1 MMGLEMIDI
10 EPTKE
15 NFEIVKELGTK
26 WLMGL
31 ATLNAAMVVYV
42 LSNHKE
48 SLTVYIAVALVF
60 FAFGTMAA
68 LLCGWNVYELFLR
81 YSSVTNLEN
90 KYNCI
95 VKSQNGETVCSVR
108 AVLENDRQEEIKKN
122 NKKINFMNSCSI
134 ISLAFG
140 MIIYLLGCSKDCD
153 VLVCLSVIGTVA
165 FLAGLVFVV
174 GYYIEC

>member
-60 FAFGTMAA
+60 LVLAP
-68 LLCGWNVYELFLR
+68 WLR
-81 YSSVTNLEN
+81 FYAGGM
-90 KYNCI
+90 YMNC
-95 VKSQNGETVCSVR
+95 
-108 AVLENDRQEEIKKN
+108 
-122 NKKINFMNSCSI
+122 F
-134 ISLAFG
+134 
-140 MIIYLLGCSKDCD
+140 
-153 VLVCLSVIGTVA
+153 
-165 FLAGLVFVV
+165 
-174 GYYIEC
+174 

>member
-1 MMGLEMIDI
+1 MIDI
-10 EPTKE
+10 EPSKE

-42 LSNHKE
+42 LSNYKE
-48 SLTVYIAVALVF
+48 SLTACIAVALVF

-68 LLCGWNVYELFLR
+68 LLCGWNIYELFLR
-81 YSSVTNLEN
+81 YSSVTNLGN

-95 VKSQNGETVCSVR
+95 VKNQNGETVCSVR

-140 MIIYLLGCSKDCD
+140 MIIYLLECIKDCD
-153 VLVCLSVIGTVA
+153 VLVRLSAFGTVF
-165 FLAGLVFVV
+165 FLGVLVFGI

>member
-1 MMGLEMIDI
+1 MIDI

-60 FAFGTMAA
+60 FGFGTMAA

-90 KYNCI
+90 KYN
-95 VKSQNGETVCSVR
+95 S
-108 AVLENDRQEEIKKN
+108 
-122 NKKINFMNSCSI
+122 NF
-134 ISLAFG
+134 
-140 MIIYLLGCSKDCD
+140 
-153 VLVCLSVIGTVA
+153 
-165 FLAGLVFVV
+165 AGA
-174 GYYIEC
+174 EHP

>member
-1 MMGLEMIDI
+1 MIDI

-122 NKKINFMNSCSI
+122 KIQINQLPIRFL
-134 ISLAFG
+134 SLPVFRTLPRRSERKRRNRLNAT
-140 MIIYLLGCSKDCD
+140 
-153 VLVCLSVIGTVA
+153 GT
-165 FLAGLVFVV
+165 
-174 GYYIEC
+174 